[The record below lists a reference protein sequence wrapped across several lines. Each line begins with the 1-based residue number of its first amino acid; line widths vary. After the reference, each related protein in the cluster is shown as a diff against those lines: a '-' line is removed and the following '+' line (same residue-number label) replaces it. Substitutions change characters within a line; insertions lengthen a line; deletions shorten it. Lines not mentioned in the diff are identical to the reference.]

1 MNNLQRADLLSA
13 IAELCQRYPDWR
25 LGQLIANVSGWA
37 DEDVWNVSDDQLL
50 EAVKMH
56 LGQLSEEEHRAT
68 A

>member
-1 MNNLQRADLLSA
+1 MTNRRADLLSA
-13 IAELCQRYPDWR
+13 IAELCQRCPGWR

-37 DEDVWNVSDDQLL
+37 DEDVWNVSDEQLL
-50 EAVKMH
+50 EAVRMH

>member
-1 MNNLQRADLLSA
+1 MNNLRRADLLSA

-50 EAVKMH
+50 EAVRMH
-56 LGQLSEEEHRAT
+56 LGQLSEEERRAT